1 MRNKGRHMDPLQEMR
16 AANPVSGTELRDSI
30 DPEQLER
37 AMGRAIAVA
46 DATASQ
52 IPAGPSSRRRRVR
65 LALGGGLA
73 CAAAIAGLVLFGGG
87 SVGGGGPP
95 AFAAAA
101 IEVAEANP
109 RLLVTQPGWKVS
121 YAGEFEVDAGEV
133 SFGDGAHRFDVHWYP
148 ARFYRGYL
156 RDRAFVSKPRTSIL
170 FGRRA
175 TTVRYDEGEYATML
189 APQGNV
195 FVEVRGR
202 LGDRAEYE
210 AVLRSLRQVD
220 VDTWLAAMPPS
231 VVRPDVRAVVVER
244 MLRGVPLPPGF
255 DSDVL
260 ASEQSVLNRYQLA
273 AKVAGA
279 VSCGWVESWL
289 AATKVGDRPR
299 AREAVEAMAT
309 WKSWSMMRAL
319 SRKGGWSSN
328 IRYAAHELTSG
339 HLRRGPAGAV
349 VRPDGTGYELGPSW
363 AVALNCTSRYW
374 RRPLER

>member
-1 MRNKGRHMDPLQEMR
+1 MDPLQEMR
-16 AANPVSGTELRDSI
+16 IANPISAAELRDSI
-30 DPEQLER
+30 DSEQLER
-37 AMGRAIAVA
+37 AMQRAIAVA
-46 DATASQ
+46 DS
-52 IPAGPSSRRRRVR
+52 PVPRPRVGFPSRRRKVS

-73 CAAAIAGLVLFGGG
+73 CAAAIAALVLIGGG
-87 SVGGGGPP
+87 SVGGGGGP

-109 RLLVTQPGWKVS
+109 RLLVTRPGWNVTD
-121 YAGEFEVDAGEV
+121 AGEFEAGAGEV

-156 RDRAFVSKPRTSIL
+156 RDRAFVSKPQVSTL

-189 APQGNV
+189 APQGSV

-202 LGDRAEYE
+202 LDDRAEYE
-210 AVLRSLRQVD
+210 AILRSLRPVD

-231 VVRPDVRAVVVER
+231 VVRPNVREVVVER

-255 DSDVL
+255 DRDAL
-260 ASEQSVLNRYQLA
+260 ASEQSVLNHYQLTV
-273 AKVAGA
+273 KVAGA

-289 AATKVGDRPR
+289 AATKLGDRLR
-299 AREAVEAMAT
+299 AREAVDAMAT
-309 WKSWSMMRAL
+309 WKSWPMMRTPAVE
-319 SRKGGWSSN
+319 RGWASN
-328 IRYAAHELTSG
+328 VRNASHELASG

-363 AVALNCTSRYW
+363 AAALNCTSRYW
-374 RRPLER
+374 RRPLEP